1 MGKIHV
7 KASAILSARSEDVYT
22 TIADYRHGHPSILP
36 DSFYDLQVEQGGYG
50 EGTIIRF
57 KMKVLGL
64 EQTLHQIVSEP
75 EPGRVLVEQD
85 IQSVQNIITTFSV
98 TPVENDQ
105 KSHVEI
111 DTKMNTSPGLAGVV
125 ERIIV
130 PIINP
135 RIYAKELKLL
145 ETAAQKKRNSLAETH

>member
-22 TIADYRHGHPSILP
+22 TIADYRHGHPNILP

-85 IQSVQNIITTFSV
+85 IQSVQNIITTFRV
-98 TPVENDQ
+98 RPVENDQ

-145 ETAAQKKRNSLAETH
+145 EAVAQKKRDALTEAH